1 MTFLAEFASKA
12 QAVSGQGA
20 LDVEPAS
27 LPAVLR
33 EMPDAAVIALLEE
46 ASALIGCAERLKIA
60 ATGVIAERSAAPNGG
75 LAGTLG
81 HRSPVTLVQEI
92 TGGSRGEAS
101 RAVRVGVALME
112 DPPAPAPRPEHG
124 VDAEGVEV
132 PPPFV
137 WHSGLRNALLGGAV
151 TAAQHDAI
159 RRGLG
164 DPPDCDGAAEVWAI
178 AAQQLMDEAP
188 GMPVEELAKRARA
201 ARDALDPIG
210 AEERFAQR
218 FAGRAF
224 RTWTDVDGVHH
235 ARIDFDDE
243 AYAWVQSIMDAALR
257 PRRGA
262 PRFMTDVERAQADEL
277 VNDPRTNEQL
287 AYDLMMD
294 VLRAGALASAEDVFG
309 ARQPGVRL
317 VVVKDAVGPRDP
329 FGRLRAVANV
339 EDGGEAVPGSVLDRA
354 LCDAGSVLVTLDG
367 CGNPL
372 DVGRERRL
380 FSPKQGMALAVR
392 DGGCLWPG
400 CDRPPSYCEAHHA
413 DHWAEDHGRTDI
425 DRGVLLCR
433 FHHLLLR
440 NQGWRIS
447 RDGAGPFVLH
457 PPGQTGENS
466 ATAGVDA
473 PDREPVPLVLA
484 SKSPL
489 RWAWDPPPDRGGWRV
504 A

>member
-1 MTFLAEFASKA
+1 MTFLAEVASRA
-12 QAVSGQGA
+12 RAVAAHDA

-33 EMPDAAVIALLEE
+33 RMPDDAVVALLEE
-46 ASALIGCAERLKIA
+46 ASALIGCAERLKVA
-60 ATGVIAERSAAPNGG
+60 AAGVVAERSAAPHGG

-101 RAVRVGVALME
+101 RTVRVGAALLE
-112 DPPAPAPRPEHG
+112 GPPSAPAHPCGEPP
-124 VDAEGVEV
+124 V
-132 PPPFV
+132 PAFV
-137 WHSGLRNALLGGAV
+137 WHAGLRDAMLGGAV

-164 DPPDCDGAAEVWAI
+164 DPAECDGAAEVWAI
-178 AAQQLMDEAP
+178 AAQQLVGEAP

-201 ARDALDPIG
+201 VRDALDPVG
-210 AEERFAQR
+210 AGERFAQR

-224 RTWTDVDGVHH
+224 RTWTDADGVHH

-243 AYAWVQSIMDAALR
+243 TFAWVQSITDAALR
-257 PRRGA
+257 PRRGG
-262 PRFMTDVERAQADEL
+262 PRFMTDLERAQADEL
-277 VNDPRTNEQL
+277 VRDPRTNEQL

-329 FGRLRAVANV
+329 FGRLLAVGNL
-339 EDGGEAVPGSVLDRA
+339 EDGGEALPGAVLDRA
-354 LCDAGSVLVTLDG
+354 LCDTGSVTVTVDR

-372 DVGRERRL
+372 DVGREQRL
-380 FSPKQGMALAVR
+380 FSGKQRVALAVR
-392 DGGCLWPG
+392 DGGCRWPG

-413 DHWAEDHGRTDI
+413 DHWEEDHGCTDI

-433 FHHLLLR
+433 FHHLLLH
-440 NQGWRIS
+440 NQGWKIS
-447 RDGAGPFVLH
+447 RDGTGPFVLH
-457 PPGQTGENS
+457 PPGGSGES
-466 ATAGVDA
+466 VAL
-473 PDREPVPLVLA
+473 R
-484 SKSPL
+484 SKSPV
-489 RWAWDPPPDRGGWRV
+489 RWAWDPPPDRGGWR
-504 A
+504 AA

>member
-1 MTFLAEFASKA
+1 MTFLAEVASRA
-12 QAVSGQGA
+12 RAVAAHDA
-20 LDVEPAS
+20 LDVDPAS

-33 EMPDAAVIALLEE
+33 RMPDDAVVALLEE
-46 ASALIGCAERLKIA
+46 ASALIGCAERLKVA
-60 ATGVIAERSAAPNGG
+60 AAGVVAERSAAPHGG

-101 RAVRVGVALME
+101 RTVRVGAALLE
-112 DPPAPAPRPEHG
+112 GPLSAPAHPCGEPP
-124 VDAEGVEV
+124 V
-132 PPPFV
+132 PAFV
-137 WHSGLRNALLGGAV
+137 WHAGLRDAMLGGAV

-164 DPPDCDGAAEVWAI
+164 DPAECDGAAEVWAI
-178 AAQQLMDEAP
+178 AAQQLVGEAP

-201 ARDALDPIG
+201 VRDALDPVG
-210 AEERFAQR
+210 AGERFAQR

-224 RTWTDVDGVHH
+224 RTWTDADGVHH

-243 AYAWVQSIMDAALR
+243 TFAWVQSITDAALR
-257 PRRGA
+257 PRRGG
-262 PRFMTDVERAQADEL
+262 PRFMTDLERAQADEL
-277 VNDPRTNEQL
+277 VRDPRTNEQL

-329 FGRLRAVANV
+329 FGRLLAVGNL
-339 EDGGEAVPGSVLDRA
+339 EDGGEALPGAVLDRA
-354 LCDAGSVLVTLDG
+354 LCDTGSVTVTVDR

-372 DVGRERRL
+372 DVGREQRL
-380 FSPKQGMALAVR
+380 FSGKQRVALAVR
-392 DGGCLWPG
+392 DGGCRWPG

-413 DHWAEDHGRTDI
+413 DHWEEDHGCTDI

-433 FHHLLLR
+433 FHHLLLH
-440 NQGWRIS
+440 NQGWKIS
-447 RDGAGPFVLH
+447 RDGTGPFVLH
-457 PPGQTGENS
+457 PPGGSGES
-466 ATAGVDA
+466 VAL
-473 PDREPVPLVLA
+473 R
-484 SKSPL
+484 SKSPV
-489 RWAWDPPPDRGGWRV
+489 RWAWDPPPDRGGWR
-504 A
+504 AA